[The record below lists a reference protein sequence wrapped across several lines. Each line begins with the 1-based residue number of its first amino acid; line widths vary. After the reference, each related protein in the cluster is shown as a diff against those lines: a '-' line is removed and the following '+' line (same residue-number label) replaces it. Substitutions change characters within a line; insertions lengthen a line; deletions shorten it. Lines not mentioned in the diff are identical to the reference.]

1 MELTSGLLTCSS
13 VLMNTNTNSLSFL
26 LILFYYLWIISV
38 VSHCITSCYA
48 IICLEVPSIF
58 VSQLN
63 FRDMSA
69 LVSCEPSL
77 TTLKHTTKRSD
88 RTIATSHLKMGDKPA
103 PFTLYLLYLRKRTTS
118 NAGTYRVIKNSL
130 CS

>member
-1 MELTSGLLTCSS
+1 MPAYTVTLLIYVHVVTRILKVNQPYGAHVRAVDLHCCSDEYK
-13 VLMNTNTNSLSFL
+13 LNSRSFL

-38 VSHCITSCYA
+38 ASHCITSCSA

-63 FRDMSA
+63 FRDMGV

-77 TTLKHTTKRSD
+77 TTLNYTIKRSGS
-88 RTIATSHLKMGDKPA
+88 TIATSQLKIGDKLA
-103 PFTLYLLYLRKRTTS
+103 T
-118 NAGTYRVIKNSL
+118 
-130 CS
+130 